1 MASPLSPL
9 DSQQLNSRTPATIVR
24 EDKMKTSS
32 IAGTPCRTSTPG
44 KQTNE
49 ESVINWDDEEEQAG
63 SSPFVAEAESR
74 MTSNNFDQAQM
85 DPEVDAIFEDPA
97 DPSETQFF
105 EIHDDKPSVLSRS
118 TIVDKENAIA
128 PEFEVDDMQADDEK
142 MHKTFERASTPDA
155 TRRSMSPLKARS
167 TVKKRRSSTFEEDA
181 AAMPPPSTR
190 KTLRFNSPIKS
201 KSPVKQLDFASD
213 APLPRS
219 REPSFEKVDENVDD
233 SIMIHDVDETGV
245 DDTCF
250 STFSAVPDMTMFASL
265 GDRKSPLK
273 QSIQQT
279 PQSEQATPRPA
290 RRRGSD
296 EPSPSPTP
304 RRLTTPGTA
313 QSNTTN
319 LIDFTQQ
326 IERFAHASGRPDF
339 QQTPSRRSPQKSA
352 TEPNLLS
359 YLNQQRSPN
368 KGARMS
374 TPAKSTSLLNL
385 LDFELPPAPT
395 PRSIP
400 TITVRELESMKSQYQ
415 SQISS
420 LKATLSGRE
429 AEVDSLKKAVG
440 DAERRVGEALENLRE
455 EKGQREQIEHEKNQW
470 EQRGVEF
477 EQLLQNVREEV
488 MRSDDEK
495 ESLIRR
501 AEESTRQ
508 TEKQQSRA
516 DEAESKVLDLEA
528 QLATARAAI
537 PKNDGSGNMIDEAQI
552 QTLVQQQ
559 IDAKV
564 EAVSRELHAVYKKK
578 HETKV
583 ATLKKSY
590 EARGEKK
597 CAELQARLD
606 ELAKQ
611 NEELSSA
618 ANNNVES
625 SMMFTSEDRRVM
637 EEANSTIEEQRAQ
650 LAGLDRQLQ
659 VMRNEQADLIQELE
673 KERVEKG
680 ELVAAVDEM
689 LMLQHSTPEGNT
701 AAIEDFRRSIS
712 RPAPP
717 PHASIPAFR
726 EPPAAAP
733 APVQSRIGRGV
744 PRPSGISKSKMMSN
758 IERMGGAPKH

>member
-1 MASPLSPL
+1 
-9 DSQQLNSRTPATIVR
+9 
-24 EDKMKTSS
+24 
-32 IAGTPCRTSTPG
+32 
-44 KQTNE
+44 
-49 ESVINWDDEEEQAG
+49 
-63 SSPFVAEAESR
+63 
-74 MTSNNFDQAQM
+74 
-85 DPEVDAIFEDPA
+85 
-97 DPSETQFF
+97 
-105 EIHDDKPSVLSRS
+105 
-118 TIVDKENAIA
+118 
-128 PEFEVDDMQADDEK
+128 
-142 MHKTFERASTPDA
+142 
-155 TRRSMSPLKARS
+155 
-167 TVKKRRSSTFEEDA
+167 
-181 AAMPPPSTR
+181 
-190 KTLRFNSPIKS
+190 
-201 KSPVKQLDFASD
+201 
-213 APLPRS
+213 
-219 REPSFEKVDENVDD
+219 
-233 SIMIHDVDETGV
+233 
-245 DDTCF
+245 
-250 STFSAVPDMTMFASL
+250 
-265 GDRKSPLK
+265 
-273 QSIQQT
+273 
-279 PQSEQATPRPA
+279 PRPI
-290 RRRGSD
+290 RRGSD
-296 EPSPSPTP
+296 ERSPSPTP
-304 RRLTTPGTA
+304 RRPRTPGTA
-313 QSNTTN
+313 QSNSTN

-326 IERFAHASGRPDF
+326 IERFADASSRHNV

-477 EQLLQNVREEV
+477 EQLLQNVKQEV
-488 MRSDDEK
+488 MRSDEEK
-495 ESLIRR
+495 EALIRR
-501 AEESTRQ
+501 AEVSERL
-508 TEKQQSRA
+508 TEKQQTRA
-516 DEAESKVLDLEA
+516 DEAESKILDLEA

-552 QTLVQQQ
+552 QHLVQQQ

-606 ELAKQ
+606 ELVKQ
-611 NEELSSA
+611 NEELTA
-618 ANNNVES
+618 AASNNVES
-625 SMMFTSEDRRVM
+625 SMMFTADDRRVM
-637 EEANSTIEEQRAQ
+637 EEANSTIEEQRAH
-650 LAGLDRQLQ
+650 LANLDRQLQ
-659 VMRNEQADLIQELE
+659 VMRNEQADLIRELE

-689 LMLQHSTPEGNT
+689 LLLQSSAPEGNT
-701 AAIEDFRRSIS
+701 AAIEDFRRSMS

-717 PHASIPAFR
+717 PHASIPTFR
-726 EPPAAAP
+726 EQPAP
-733 APVQSRIGRGV
+733 APAPQSRIGRGV
-744 PRPSGISKSKMMSN
+744 PRPSGIASKSKMMSN

>member
-9 DSQQLNSRTPATIVR
+9 NSQQINSRTPATAVR
-24 EDKMKTSS
+24 EEKMATNSV
-32 IAGTPCRTSTPG
+32 AATPCRTSTPT
-44 KQTNE
+44 KQTHD
-49 ESVINWDDEEEQAG
+49 ESIINWDDEEEAG
-63 SSPFVAEAESR
+63 SSPFVPEADSR
-74 MTSNNFDQAQM
+74 AASNNFNQVQA

-105 EIHDDKPSVLSRS
+105 ETEDKKAS
-118 TIVDKENAIA
+118 TFSMSSIGEKENTVALDTENI
-128 PEFEVDDMQADDEK
+128 ENE
-142 MHKTFERASTPDA
+142 HKTPEKATTPEPSKK
-155 TRRSMSPLKARS
+155 SMSPLKPKS
-167 TVKKRRSSTFEEDA
+167 TIKKRRSSTFEEDA
-181 AAMPPPSTR
+181 AQKPPPSTR
-190 KTLRFNSPIKS
+190 KTLRFNSPLKAS
-201 KSPVKQLDFASD
+201 SPVKQLDFAS
-213 APLPRS
+213 ATPLPHS
-219 REPSFEKVDENVDD
+219 RESSFEKADENIDD
-233 SIMIHDVDETGV
+233 SIMVHDVDETGV

-250 STFSAVPDMTMFASL
+250 STFSAVPDMTMFAKL
-265 GDRKSPLK
+265 GDRKSPFK
-273 QSIQQT
+273 QSTQQT
-279 PQSEQATPRPA
+279 PRSEQATPRPT
-290 RRRGSD
+290 RRRASD
-296 EPSPSPTP
+296 ERSPSPTP
-304 RRLTTPGTA
+304 RRPRTPGTA

-326 IERFAHASGRPDF
+326 IERFAHASDRAHV

-477 EQLLQNVREEV
+477 EHLLQNVRQEV
-488 MRSDDEK
+488 MRSDEEK

-501 AEESTRQ
+501 AEESERL
-508 TEKQQSRA
+508 TEKQQTRA

-552 QTLVQQQ
+552 QHLVQQQ

-597 CAELQARLD
+597 CAELQTRLD

-611 NEELSSA
+611 NEELA
-618 ANNNVES
+618 AAATNNVES
-625 SMMFTSEDRRVM
+625 SMMFTADDRRVM
-637 EEANSTIEEQRAQ
+637 EEANSTIEEQRAH
-650 LAGLDRQLQ
+650 LANLDTQLQ
-659 VMRNEQADLIQELE
+659 VMRTEQASLIRELE

-689 LMLQHSTPEGNT
+689 LLLQSSAPDGNT

-726 EPPAAAP
+726 EQASAP

-744 PRPSGISKSKMMSN
+744 PRPSGIASKSKMMSN
-758 IERMGGAPKH
+758 IERMGNLPKH

>member
-1 MASPLSPL
+1 
-9 DSQQLNSRTPATIVR
+9 
-24 EDKMKTSS
+24 
-32 IAGTPCRTSTPG
+32 
-44 KQTNE
+44 
-49 ESVINWDDEEEQAG
+49 
-63 SSPFVAEAESR
+63 
-74 MTSNNFDQAQM
+74 
-85 DPEVDAIFEDPA
+85 
-97 DPSETQFF
+97 
-105 EIHDDKPSVLSRS
+105 
-118 TIVDKENAIA
+118 
-128 PEFEVDDMQADDEK
+128 
-142 MHKTFERASTPDA
+142 
-155 TRRSMSPLKARS
+155 
-167 TVKKRRSSTFEEDA
+167 
-181 AAMPPPSTR
+181 
-190 KTLRFNSPIKS
+190 
-201 KSPVKQLDFASD
+201 
-213 APLPRS
+213 
-219 REPSFEKVDENVDD
+219 
-233 SIMIHDVDETGV
+233 
-245 DDTCF
+245 
-250 STFSAVPDMTMFASL
+250 
-265 GDRKSPLK
+265 
-273 QSIQQT
+273 
-279 PQSEQATPRPA
+279 
-290 RRRGSD
+290 
-296 EPSPSPTP
+296 
-304 RRLTTPGTA
+304 
-313 QSNTTN
+313 
-319 LIDFTQQ
+319 
-326 IERFAHASGRPDF
+326 
-339 QQTPSRRSPQKSA
+339 
-352 TEPNLLS
+352 
-359 YLNQQRSPN
+359 
-368 KGARMS
+368 MS

-455 EKGQREQIEHEKNQW
+455 EKGQREQIEFEKNQW

-477 EQLLQNVREEV
+477 EQLLKNVREEV
-488 MRSDDEK
+488 MRSDEEK

-501 AEESTRQ
+501 AEESERQ
-508 TEKQQSRA
+508 TEKQQTRA

-537 PKNDGSGNMIDEAQI
+537 PKNDGSGNTIDEAQI

-597 CAELQARLD
+597 CAELQSRLD
-606 ELAKQ
+606 DLAKQ
-611 NEELSSA
+611 NEDLA
-618 ANNNVES
+618 ANANNNNIEN
-625 SMMFTSEDRRVM
+625 SMMFTADDRRVM
-637 EEANSTIEEQRAQ
+637 EEANSTIEEQRAA
-650 LAGLDRQLQ
+650 LANLDRQLQ
-659 VMRNEQADLIQELE
+659 VLHHEQTSLIQELE

-689 LMLQHSTPEGNT
+689 LMLQTSAPEGAT

-726 EPPAAAP
+726 EAPAKEA

-744 PRPSGISKSKMMSN
+744 PRASGIASKSKMMSN

>member
-9 DSQQLNSRTPATIVR
+9 NSQQLNSRTPATVLR
-24 EDKMKTSS
+24 EDKMLTNSV
-32 IAGTPCRTSTPG
+32 AATPCRTSTTPT
-44 KQTNE
+44 KQTQE
-49 ESVINWDDEEEQAG
+49 ESIINWDDEDVR
-63 SSPFVAEAESR
+63 SSPFVAEADSR
-74 MTSNNFDQAQM
+74 AASNKFDQVQI
-85 DPEVDAIFEDPA
+85 DPEVDAIFEDPS

-105 EIHDDKPSVLSRS
+105 ETTDNKAS
-118 TIVDKENAIA
+118 TFSFSSIGEKENTVA
-128 PEFEVDDMQADDEK
+128 PEVDNIDAHPQDENK
-142 MHKTFERASTPDA
+142 HKTPEKASTPEP
-155 TRRSMSPLKARS
+155 TRKSMSPLKPKS
-167 TVKKRRSSTFEEDA
+167 TIKKRRSSTFEEDA
-181 AAMPPPSTR
+181 SAMPPPSTR
-190 KTLRFNSPIKS
+190 KTLRFNSPLKT
-201 KSPVKQLDFASD
+201 KSPAKQLESASET
-213 APLPRS
+213 PLPRS
-219 REPSFEKVDENVDD
+219 REPSFEKADENIDD
-233 SIMIHDVDETGV
+233 SVMIHDVDETGV

-250 STFSAVPDMTMFASL
+250 STFSAVPDMTMFAKL
-265 GDRKSPLK
+265 GDRRSPLK
-273 QSIQQT
+273 QAIQRT
-279 PQSEQATPRPA
+279 PQSEQATPRPI
-290 RRRGSD
+290 RRGSD
-296 EPSPSPTP
+296 ERSPSPTP
-304 RRLTTPGTA
+304 RRPRTPGTA
-313 QSNTTN
+313 QSNSTN

-326 IERFAHASGRPDF
+326 IERFADASSRHNV

-477 EQLLQNVREEV
+477 EQLLQNVKQEV
-488 MRSDDEK
+488 MRSDEEK
-495 ESLIRR
+495 EALIRR
-501 AEESTRQ
+501 AEESERL
-508 TEKQQSRA
+508 TEKQQTRA
-516 DEAESKVLDLEA
+516 DEAESKILDLEA

-552 QTLVQQQ
+552 QHLVQQQ

-606 ELAKQ
+606 ELVKQ
-611 NEELSSA
+611 NEELTA
-618 ANNNVES
+618 AASNNVES
-625 SMMFTSEDRRVM
+625 SMMFTADDRRVM
-637 EEANSTIEEQRAQ
+637 EEANSTIEEQRAH
-650 LAGLDRQLQ
+650 LANLDRQLQ
-659 VMRNEQADLIQELE
+659 VMRNEQADLIRELE

-689 LMLQHSTPEGNT
+689 LLLQSSAPEGNT

-717 PHASIPAFR
+717 PHASIPTFK
-726 EPPAAAP
+726 EQPAP
-733 APVQSRIGRGV
+733 APAQSRIGRGV
-744 PRPSGISKSKMMSN
+744 PRPSGIASKSKMMSN

>member
-9 DSQQLNSRTPATIVR
+9 NSQQLNSRTPATVVR
-24 EDKMKTSS
+24 EDKMSTNSV
-32 IAGTPCRTSTPG
+32 AATPCRTSTTPT
-44 KQTNE
+44 KQTQE
-49 ESVINWDDEEEQAG
+49 ESIINWDDEDVG
-63 SSPFVAEAESR
+63 SSPFVAEADSR
-74 MTSNNFDQAQM
+74 AASNNFDQVQI
-85 DPEVDAIFEDPA
+85 DPEVDAIFEDPS

-105 EIHDDKPSVLSRS
+105 ETTDNKAS
-118 TIVDKENAIA
+118 TFSFSSIGEKENTVALDSDNIDVQ
-128 PEFEVDDMQADDEK
+128 PQDENK
-142 MHKTFERASTPDA
+142 HKTPEKASTPEP
-155 TRRSMSPLKARS
+155 TRKSMSPLKPKS
-167 TVKKRRSSTFEEDA
+167 TIKKRRSSTFEDDA

-190 KTLRFNSPIKS
+190 KTLRFNSPLKT
-201 KSPVKQLDFASD
+201 KSPTKQLDSASRT
-213 APLPRS
+213 PLPRS
-219 REPSFEKVDENVDD
+219 REPSFEKADENIDD
-233 SIMIHDVDETGV
+233 SVMIHDVDETGV

-250 STFSAVPDMTMFASL
+250 STFSAVPDMTMFAKL
-265 GDRKSPLK
+265 GDRRSPLK
-273 QSIQQT
+273 QAIQQT
-279 PQSEQATPRPA
+279 PQSEQATPRPI
-290 RRRGSD
+290 RRASD
-296 EPSPSPTP
+296 ERSPSPTP
-304 RRLTTPGTA
+304 RRPRTPGTA

-326 IERFAHASGRPDF
+326 IERFADASSRHNV

-477 EQLLQNVREEV
+477 EQLLQNVKQEV
-488 MRSDDEK
+488 MRSDEEK
-495 ESLIRR
+495 EALIRR
-501 AEESTRQ
+501 AEESERL
-508 TEKQQSRA
+508 TEKQQTRA
-516 DEAESKVLDLEA
+516 DEAESKILDLEA

-552 QTLVQQQ
+552 QHLVQQQ

-597 CAELQARLD
+597 CADLQARLD
-606 ELAKQ
+606 ELVKQ
-611 NEELSSA
+611 NEELTA
-618 ANNNVES
+618 AASNNVES
-625 SMMFTSEDRRVM
+625 SMMFTADDRRVM
-637 EEANSTIEEQRAQ
+637 EEANSTIEEQRAH
-650 LAGLDRQLQ
+650 LANLDRQLQ
-659 VMRNEQADLIQELE
+659 VMRNEQADLIRELE

-689 LMLQHSTPEGNT
+689 LLLQSSAPPGNT

-717 PHASIPAFR
+717 PHASIPSFK
-726 EPPAAAP
+726 EQPAP
-733 APVQSRIGRGV
+733 APAQSRIGRGV
-744 PRPSGISKSKMMSN
+744 PRPSGIASKSKMMSN

>member
-9 DSQQLNSRTPATIVR
+9 DSQQLNSRTPATAVR
-24 EDKMKTSS
+24 EDKMATNSV
-32 IAGTPCRTSTPG
+32 AATRCRTSTPT
-44 KQTNE
+44 KQTHE
-49 ESVINWDDEEEQAG
+49 ESIINWDDEDVG
-63 SSPFVAEAESR
+63 SSPFVAEADNR
-74 MTSNNFDQAQM
+74 AASNNLAQVQVG
-85 DPEVDAIFEDPA
+85 PEVDAIFEDAA
-97 DPSETQFF
+97 DPSDTQFF
-105 EIHDDKPSVLSRS
+105 ETEDKKASTFSMSSIGEKENTVALDHHNDDK
-118 TIVDKENAIA
+118 E
-128 PEFEVDDMQADDEK
+128 
-142 MHKTFERASTPDA
+142 HKTPKTATTPEPS
-155 TRRSMSPLKARS
+155 RRSMSPLKPKS
-167 TVKKRRSSTFEEDA
+167 TIKKRRSSTFEEDTA
-181 AAMPPPSTR
+181 QKPPPSTR
-190 KTLRFNSPIKS
+190 KTLRFNSPLKAS
-201 KSPVKQLDFASD
+201 SPVKQIDFAS
-213 APLPRS
+213 ATPLPHS
-219 REPSFEKVDENVDD
+219 RDPSSPDNIDD

-250 STFSAVPDMTMFASL
+250 STFSAVPDMTMFAKL
-265 GDRKSPLK
+265 GDRRSPLK

-279 PQSEQATPRPA
+279 PQSEQATPRPI
-290 RRRGSD
+290 RRRASD
-296 EPSPSPTP
+296 ERSPSPTP
-304 RRLTTPGTA
+304 RRPRTPGTA
-313 QSNTTN
+313 QSNTIN

-326 IERFAHASGRPDF
+326 IERFAHASDRGHV
-339 QQTPSRRSPQKSA
+339 QQTPSRRSPQKSS

-359 YLNQQRSPN
+359 YLNQQRSPG

-477 EQLLQNVREEV
+477 EHLLQNVRQEV
-488 MRSDDEK
+488 MRSDEEK

-501 AEESTRQ
+501 AEESERL
-508 TEKQQSRA
+508 TEKQQTRA

-552 QTLVQQQ
+552 QHLVQQQ

-597 CAELQARLD
+597 CAELQTRLD
-606 ELAKQ
+606 ELTKH
-611 NEELSSA
+611 NEELAAA

-625 SMMFTSEDRRVM
+625 SMMFTADDRRVM
-637 EEANSTIEEQRAQ
+637 EEANSTIEEQRAH
-650 LAGLDRQLQ
+650 LANLDRQLQ
-659 VMRNEQADLIQELE
+659 VMRNEQADLIRELE

-689 LMLQHSTPEGNT
+689 LLLQSSAPDGNT

-717 PHASIPAFR
+717 PHASVPAFR
-726 EPPAAAP
+726 EQPSAP
-733 APVQSRIGRGV
+733 APVQSRIGRGM
-744 PRPSGISKSKMMSN
+744 PRPSGIASKSKMMSN
-758 IERMGGAPKH
+758 IERMGNLPKH

>member
-9 DSQQLNSRTPATIVR
+9 NSQQLNSRTPATVLR
-24 EDKMKTSS
+24 EDKMLTNSV
-32 IAGTPCRTSTPG
+32 AATPCRTSTTPT
-44 KQTNE
+44 KQTQE
-49 ESVINWDDEEEQAG
+49 ESIINWDDEDVR
-63 SSPFVAEAESR
+63 SSPFVAEADSR
-74 MTSNNFDQAQM
+74 AASNKFDQVQI
-85 DPEVDAIFEDPA
+85 DPEVDAIFEDPS

-105 EIHDDKPSVLSRS
+105 ETTDNKAS
-118 TIVDKENAIA
+118 TFSFSSIGEKENTVA
-128 PEFEVDDMQADDEK
+128 PEVDNIDAHPQDENK
-142 MHKTFERASTPDA
+142 HKTPEKASTPEP
-155 TRRSMSPLKARS
+155 TRKSMSPLKPKS
-167 TVKKRRSSTFEEDA
+167 TIKKRRSSTFEEDA
-181 AAMPPPSTR
+181 SAMPPPSTR
-190 KTLRFNSPIKS
+190 KTLRFNSPLKT
-201 KSPVKQLDFASD
+201 KSPAKQLESASET
-213 APLPRS
+213 PLPRS
-219 REPSFEKVDENVDD
+219 REPSFEKADENIDD
-233 SIMIHDVDETGV
+233 SVMIHDVDETGV

-250 STFSAVPDMTMFASL
+250 STFSAVPDMTMFAKL
-265 GDRKSPLK
+265 GDRRSPLK
-273 QSIQQT
+273 QAIQQT
-279 PQSEQATPRPA
+279 PQSEQATPRPI
-290 RRRGSD
+290 RRASD
-296 EPSPSPTP
+296 ERSPSPTP
-304 RRLTTPGTA
+304 RRPRTPGTA

-326 IERFAHASGRPDF
+326 IERFADASSRHNV

-477 EQLLQNVREEV
+477 EQLLQNVKQEV
-488 MRSDDEK
+488 MRSDEEK
-495 ESLIRR
+495 EALIRR
-501 AEESTRQ
+501 AEESERL
-508 TEKQQSRA
+508 TEKQQTRA
-516 DEAESKVLDLEA
+516 DEAESKILDLEA

-552 QTLVQQQ
+552 QHLVQQQ

-597 CAELQARLD
+597 CADLQARLD
-606 ELAKQ
+606 ELVKQ
-611 NEELSSA
+611 NEELTA
-618 ANNNVES
+618 AASNNVES
-625 SMMFTSEDRRVM
+625 SMMFTADDRRVM
-637 EEANSTIEEQRAQ
+637 EEANSTIEEQRAH
-650 LAGLDRQLQ
+650 LANLDRQLQ
-659 VMRNEQADLIQELE
+659 VMRNEQADLIRELE

-689 LMLQHSTPEGNT
+689 LLLQSSAPEGNT

-717 PHASIPAFR
+717 PHASIPSFK
-726 EPPAAAP
+726 EQPAP
-733 APVQSRIGRGV
+733 APAQSRIGRGV
-744 PRPSGISKSKMMSN
+744 PRPSGIASKSKMMSN

>member
-9 DSQQLNSRTPATIVR
+9 NSQQLNSRTPATVVR
-24 EDKMKTSS
+24 EDKMSTNSV
-32 IAGTPCRTSTPG
+32 AATPCRTSTTPT
-44 KQTNE
+44 KQTQE
-49 ESVINWDDEEEQAG
+49 ESIINWEDEDVG
-63 SSPFVAEAESR
+63 SSPFVAEADSR
-74 MTSNNFDQAQM
+74 AASNKFDQVQI
-85 DPEVDAIFEDPA
+85 DPEVDAIFEDPS

-105 EIHDDKPSVLSRS
+105 ETTDNKAS
-118 TIVDKENAIA
+118 TFSFSSIGEKENTVA
-128 PEFEVDDMQADDEK
+128 PETGNIDPHPQDENK
-142 MHKTFERASTPDA
+142 HKTPEKASTPEPI
-155 TRRSMSPLKARS
+155 RKSMSPLKPKS
-167 TVKKRRSSTFEEDA
+167 TIKKRRSSTFEEDA

-190 KTLRFNSPIKS
+190 KTLRFNSPLKT
-201 KSPVKQLDFASD
+201 KSPAKQLESASET
-213 APLPRS
+213 PLPRS
-219 REPSFEKVDENVDD
+219 REPSFEKADDNIDD
-233 SIMIHDVDETGV
+233 SVMIHDVDETGV

-250 STFSAVPDMTMFASL
+250 STFSAVPDMTMFAKL
-265 GDRKSPLK
+265 GDRRSPLK
-273 QSIQQT
+273 QAIQRT
-279 PQSEQATPRPA
+279 PQSEQATPRPI
-290 RRRGSD
+290 RRGSD
-296 EPSPSPTP
+296 ERSPSPTP
-304 RRLTTPGTA
+304 RRPRTPGTA

-326 IERFAHASGRPDF
+326 IERFADASSRHNV

-477 EQLLQNVREEV
+477 EQLLQNVKQEV
-488 MRSDDEK
+488 MRSDEEK
-495 ESLIRR
+495 EALIRR
-501 AEESTRQ
+501 AEESERL
-508 TEKQQSRA
+508 TEKQQTRA
-516 DEAESKVLDLEA
+516 DEAESKILDLEA

-552 QTLVQQQ
+552 QHLVQQQ

-606 ELAKQ
+606 ELVKQ
-611 NEELSSA
+611 NEELTA
-618 ANNNVES
+618 AASNNVES
-625 SMMFTSEDRRVM
+625 SMMFTADDRRVM
-637 EEANSTIEEQRAQ
+637 EEANSTIEEQRAH
-650 LAGLDRQLQ
+650 LANLDRQLQ
-659 VMRNEQADLIQELE
+659 VMRNEQADLIRELE

-689 LMLQHSTPEGNT
+689 LLLQSSAPEGNT
-701 AAIEDFRRSIS
+701 AAIEDFRRSMS

-717 PHASIPAFR
+717 PHASIPTFR
-726 EPPAAAP
+726 EQPAP
-733 APVQSRIGRGV
+733 APAPQSRIGRGV
-744 PRPSGISKSKMMSN
+744 PRPSGIASKSKMMSN

>member
-9 DSQQLNSRTPATIVR
+9 NSQQLNSRTPATVVR
-24 EDKMKTSS
+24 EAKMSNNS
-32 IAGTPCRTSTPG
+32 IAGTPCRTSTP
-44 KQTNE
+44 TNKSHE
-49 ESVINWDDEEEQAG
+49 DDVINWDDEDTG

-74 MTSNNFDQAQM
+74 VASNNFDQVQI
-85 DPEVDAIFEDPA
+85 DPEVDAIFEDPS

-105 EIHDDKPSVLSRS
+105 ETDDKKASVFSIS
-118 TIVDKENAIA
+118 SIGDKENTGAVESDIKS
-128 PEFEVDDMQADDEK
+128 PQPDQEET
-142 MHKTFERASTPDA
+142 HKTPEKAATPEP
-155 TRRSMSPLKARS
+155 TRKSMSPLKARS
-167 TVKKRRSSTFEEDA
+167 TVKKRRSSTFEEDTT
-181 AAMPPPSTR
+181 AMPPPSTR
-190 KTLRFNSPIKS
+190 KTLRFNSPLKT
-201 KSPVKQLDFASD
+201 KSPTKQLDFASKT
-213 APLPRS
+213 PLPHS
-219 REPSFEKVDENVDD
+219 REASFEKYDDNVDD
-233 SIMIHDVDETGV
+233 SIMINDVDETGV

-250 STFSAVPDMTMFASL
+250 STFSAVPDMTMFAKL
-265 GDRKSPLK
+265 GDRRSPLK

-279 PQSEQATPRPA
+279 PQSEQATPRP
-290 RRRGSD
+290 RRRPSD
-296 EPSPSPTP
+296 ERSPSPTP
-304 RRLTTPGTA
+304 RRPRTPGTA

-326 IERFAHASGRPDF
+326 IERFAHASNRPDV

-455 EKGQREQIEHEKNQW
+455 EKGQREQIEFEKNQW

-477 EQLLQNVREEV
+477 EQLLKNVREEV
-488 MRSDDEK
+488 MRSDEEK

-501 AEESTRQ
+501 AEESDRQ
-508 TEKQQSRA
+508 TEKQQTRA

-552 QTLVQQQ
+552 QHLVQQQ

-564 EAVSRELHAVYKKK
+564 EAVSRELHSVYKKK

-606 ELAKQ
+606 HLAKQ
-611 NEELSSA
+611 NEEIAANA
-618 ANNNVES
+618 ANNNIEN
-625 SMMFTSEDRRVM
+625 SMMFTADDRRVM
-637 EEANSTIEEQRAQ
+637 EEANSTIEEQRAA
-650 LAGLDRQLQ
+650 LANLDRQLQ
-659 VMRNEQADLIQELE
+659 VMQHEQTSLIQELE

-689 LMLQHSTPEGNT
+689 LMLQTSAQEGNS
-701 AAIEDFRRSIS
+701 AAVIEDFRRSIS

-726 EPPAAAP
+726 EREEKP

-744 PRPSGISKSKMMSN
+744 PRASGIASKSKMMSN